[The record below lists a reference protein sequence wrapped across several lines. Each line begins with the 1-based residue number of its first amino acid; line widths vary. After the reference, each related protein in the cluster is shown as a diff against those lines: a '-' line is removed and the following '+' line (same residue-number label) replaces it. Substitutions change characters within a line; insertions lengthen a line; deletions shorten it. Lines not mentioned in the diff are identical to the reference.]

1 MDINLSDIFTYIA
14 PVLTG
19 IAGWLS
25 GRRKKNNDFL
35 GDLQASIDL
44 LAEKNKTLMEEV
56 VKLREEN
63 AKLRVDVEELNR
75 KLEGVKTITKKY
87 NEK

>member
-1 MDINLSDIFTYIA
+1 MGINLSDIFTYIA

-19 IAGWLS
+19 VAGWLG

-63 AKLRVDVEELNR
+63 AELRVKIEELTH
-75 KLEGVKTITKKY
+75 KLEGVRTITKKA
-87 NEK
+87 

>member
-1 MDINLSDIFTYIA
+1 MDINFQDIFTYLA

-19 IAGWLS
+19 VAGWLG

-44 LAEKNKTLMEEV
+44 LAEKNKILMEEV
-56 VKLREEN
+56 IKLREEN
-63 AKLRVDVEELNR
+63 AKLRIDIEELTR
-75 KLEGVKTITKKY
+75 KLEGVKTITRKA
-87 NEK
+87 